1 MINKD
6 GSIRSHSFGID
17 PKTGAIKTRSRQTVA
32 LRNRTAKV
40 TTSTAPWDKS
50 EEAEFTAAWDKY
62 KHQFNPFIAC
72 PECEGSDYVV
82 LVEHEKYELMSSGIY
97 EPVGVWKDCDNCNG
111 LGEIQA
117 DENMEN

>member
-1 MINKD
+1 MEKEEVTMNVAKD
-6 GSIRSHSFGID
+6 GSIRV
-17 PKTGAIKTRSRQTVA
+17 RNRQTASVKS
-32 LRNRTAKV
+32 RTAKV

-62 KHQFNPFIAC
+62 KQQFNPFIAC
-72 PECEGSDYVV
+72 PECEGSDYVGR
-82 LVEHEKYELMSSGIY
+82 VEQEKYELMSSGIY

-117 DENMEN
+117 DDNMEN